1 MFARKLDVCSRFELW
16 LESLHI
22 LQELVGVLAHEGL
35 GVVASDVVPLDPVV
49 VDVIEDAHARLHAAV
64 DVELRVVRLRH
75 VVGHELGLVAGEGP
89 GLVAPAGR
97 RGVGG
102 RHLDA
107 GPGPEPPVHG
117 GRLQILAV
125 AALEVAEPARGPD
138 VGEVVVLDELLDEL
152 VLGGGLEADE
162 VHAVLPADVPAVQ
175 PVNLVISKVF
185 FVSREPVVV
194 TAMLE
199 MFGSWNYFKIK
210 FQ

>member
-1 MFARKLDVCSRFELW
+1 MA
-16 LESLHI
+16 
-22 LQELVGVLAHEGL
+22 GV
-35 GVVASDVVPLDPVV
+35 
-49 VDVIEDAHARLHAAV
+49 
-64 DVELRVVRLRH
+64 
-75 VVGHELGLVAGEGP
+75 GP

-117 GRLQILAV
+117 GGLQVLAV
-125 AALEVAEPARGPD
+125 AALEVAETARGPD

-194 TAMLE
+194 TAVLE